1 MAIAVFALSML
12 AVAVWAHFQIQY
24 FRAQWLNV
32 DFEALM
38 RHATMFKQKYTE
50 STFWFDIHYLVFGFG
65 LVEVGLLVFN
75 TVWKVK
81 LMKGEKALVQGGRS

>member
-1 MAIAVFALSML
+1 M
-12 AVAVWAHFQIQY
+12 
-24 FRAQWLNV
+24 
-32 DFEALM
+32 DFEAWM